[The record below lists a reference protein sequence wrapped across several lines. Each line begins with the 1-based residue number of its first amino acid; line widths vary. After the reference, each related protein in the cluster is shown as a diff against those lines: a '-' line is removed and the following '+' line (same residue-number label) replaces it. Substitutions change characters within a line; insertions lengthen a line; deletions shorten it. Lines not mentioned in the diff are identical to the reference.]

1 MGRATWRWSALF
13 CLRRRPRM
21 RAHAR
26 GPPLRPDPESGD
38 LLPLTGVALYDESRT
53 REAAAAALSGSG
65 KSASRSWDR
74 WSTSPSPAWP
84 PPSSPP
90 SGRGV
95 DLWKWPL
102 LQAAQL
108 APKSVVWA
116 NLYLAL
122 LNLMPAYPLDGGRIL
137 RAFFSRT
144 LDLSSATRRAVSIST
159 AIAMVLIF
167 AGLFSDN
174 WLTMVGV
181 IVFSAAQL
189 EERALVFQSVLDN
202 VRLEE
207 VMLTDF
213 ATLSPADTLE
223 DALEKAVHSLQDD
236 FPVVRGSDMVGVIS
250 KQRILDALRAEGNGY
265 VQAVMNKIFEVSVRQ
280 DSLGSA
286 FRKLTARNSSII
298 PVVEDQ
304 RLIGIVTLQNL
315 MHSMALLAESR
326 KLRRDE
332 ARILGI
338 KSRASRS
345 IAEGSALSLRCR
357 SLPNLRSLFDGSDG
371 LPSGRH
377 GSEQPHGFR
386 LLHRRN
392 LLQPRQHCI
401 RNLPVDVDHG
411 DCLARLPLDILLG
424 RSPSRARNLQC

>member
-1 MGRATWRWSALF
+1 MRSWSIPVGRLFGVDVRIHLTFLILPVFIFWTDYAVRQSSANGPRDLALAGIILL
-13 CLRRRPRM
+13 CVGAHECGHMLAARRVGLVPK
-21 RAHAR
+21 AVI
-26 GPPLRPDPESGD
+26 
-38 LLPLTGVALYDESRT
+38 LLPLTGVALYEEPRLTKPQPAALIWKRDIYLALLGPLVSLALACV
-53 REAAAAALSGSG
+53 AAAVVTA
-65 KSASRSWDR
+65 
-74 WSTSPSPAWP
+74 
-84 PPSSPP
+84 
-90 SGRGV
+90 SGRGA
-95 DLWKWPL
+95 DLWQWPF
-102 LQAAQL
+102 LQAAKL
-108 APKSVVWA
+108 PKSLVWA
-116 NLYLAL
+116 NLYLAIF
-122 LNLMPAYPLDGGRIL
+122 NLMPAYPLDGGRIL
-137 RAFFSRT
+137 RAFMSRT
-144 LDLSSATRRAVSIST
+144 LDASTATRRAVSISN
-159 AIAMVLIF
+159 AIAMVLML
-167 AGLFSDN
+167 AGLFSDS

-265 VQAVMNKIFEVSVRQ
+265 VQAVMNKIFEVSLRQ

-315 MHSMALLAESR
+315 MHSMTLLAESR

-332 ARILGI
+332 AE
-338 KSRASRS
+338 S
-345 IAEGSALSLRCR
+345 
-357 SLPNLRSLFDGSDG
+357 
-371 LPSGRH
+371 
-377 GSEQPHGFR
+377 
-386 LLHRRN
+386 
-392 LLQPRQHCI
+392 
-401 RNLPVDVDHG
+401 
-411 DCLARLPLDILLG
+411 
-424 RSPSRARNLQC
+424 